1 MKIKKICII
10 ALIIVLISSLATSCF
25 AVTEATEATN
35 NSKITKEQ
43 LNEKFQELKDNDSEI
58 EKIVTGD
65 NVIEVIKNND
75 KYEIEYEIE
84 EDKVTFSI
92 EAEVK
97 QGMSWEEYTKLFGDS
112 TGDASDGNIEDG
124 LAMGYY
130 AVANILGAEYKSAA
144 WYYTLTRIEGYK
156 GKYAKSDKWIIMK
169 DAEGVT
175 EIKTDSSEEKVL
187 NTKDFANRTMEYF
200 NSIYKDDTYTYE
212 DSNHCNTY
220 KSITEKK
227 EKTDTSCKLIEKI
240 IINTNADFS
249 KLKVDMDSVLDN
261 GVTEENADYVECDF
275 IWEFPNKIRVDKQYP
290 YKNKK
295 EMLSFVRVVA
305 WNKLIKRQLITDNNL
320 EFPKGLRYEDVEFTY
335 KLIPF
340 INKFA
345 YVDKPFIHY
354 VQRKGSIA
362 NVQNERTAEIFTVLD
377 NVIEFYKKNN
387 IYEKYRD
394 ELEYNY
400 ARYLLCS
407 SLKRMCKIK
416 DKTIRE
422 KLLTESWK
430 RLNSNFPN
438 WKENVILKT
447 VNIGKNKYMRTVNK
461 STYKIYSK
469 ILEII

>member
-261 GVTEENADYVECDF
+261 GVTEENADYVYTLKVGQKIKFETSQKYSGYSCVGTGIELSEDKNELIATEVGTAKGNITFGNITKSFYITVEENTNNEQLEDITIKIDSDDSKIEDTKIPTTETTSKTETVKNNSDSTTAKTELPKTGINTIVYITMAIVGIVVVSF
-275 IWEFPNKIRVDKQYP
+275 IIL
-290 YKNKK
+290 NKK
-295 EMLSFVRVVA
+295 D
-305 WNKLIKRQLITDNNL
+305 KDIK
-320 EFPKGLRYEDVEFTY
+320 
-335 KLIPF
+335 
-340 INKFA
+340 
-345 YVDKPFIHY
+345 
-354 VQRKGSIA
+354 
-362 NVQNERTAEIFTVLD
+362 
-377 NVIEFYKKNN
+377 
-387 IYEKYRD
+387 
-394 ELEYNY
+394 
-400 ARYLLCS
+400 
-407 SLKRMCKIK
+407 
-416 DKTIRE
+416 
-422 KLLTESWK
+422 
-430 RLNSNFPN
+430 
-438 WKENVILKT
+438 
-447 VNIGKNKYMRTVNK
+447 
-461 STYKIYSK
+461 
-469 ILEII
+469 